1 MPYAPIGVARGV
13 IADVNDAEQRVRY
26 RVRVYGVHD
35 DDVPT
40 SHLPWAETCPIGG
53 KSWGDIPPW
62 DVGDRVA
69 LLPELG
75 SREYWFIIGG
85 WISSPDGASDL
96 PPEMAGDYENDRVR
110 WCRIDRVGN
119 MIQMSSKAD
128 EKRIRL
134 KSGSATLDISM
145 VDDSIVLTAE
155 GPVKINAKKAMV
167 TSDVSDIQ
175 SGQINIIGQG
185 VDGTTENGAVNIFSN
200 KDMNI
205 FAGVGTLPPTQD
217 GKGTLQIGQ
226 YKDSTSNPR
235 QTNEAYVGPK
245 TLQLGKEEAAASLSS
260 DGFLHTDEVN
270 LEATTQ
276 VSIKSTNGKVQ
287 IDVKD
292 AEINATGTT
301 NITSVGDTTIASSGG
316 KTVLNAQTGIDVTAT
331 TGDINVTATA
341 GKVTLKGATA
351 TAQALINASLVSIY
365 NAHIHPT
372 SGGPFTSAPTVPLTP
387 TVQTVDTTAS

>member
-1 MPYAPIGVARGV
+1 
-13 IADVNDAEQRVRY
+13 
-26 RVRVYGVHD
+26 
-35 DDVPT
+35 
-40 SHLPWAETCPIGG
+40 
-53 KSWGDIPPW
+53 
-62 DVGDRVA
+62 
-69 LLPELG
+69 
-75 SREYWFIIGG
+75 
-85 WISSPDGASDL
+85 
-96 PPEMAGDYENDRVR
+96 MAGDYENDRVR

-119 MIQMSSKAD
+119 MIQMSSKSD

-226 YKDSTSNPR
+226 YKDSVSNPR
-235 QTNEAYVGPK
+235 QTDSTYVGPK
-245 TLQLGKEEAAASLSS
+245 TLQLGKEALAAPLTP

-292 AEINATGTT
+292 ATINATGATS
-301 NITSVGDTTIASSGG
+301 ITSVGDTTIASSGG
-316 KTVLNAQTGIDVTAT
+316 KTVLNAQTGIDATAT
-331 TGDINVTATA
+331 TGDINLTATA
-341 GKVTLKGATA
+341 GKVTLKGVTAATKKLI
-351 TAQALINASLVSIY
+351 TEALITAY
-365 NAHIHPT
+365 NSHTHLYAP
-372 SGGPFTSAPTVPLTP
+372 GPNPTVPTGAPVVALSAA
-387 TVQTVDTTAS
+387 TVATLDTTAS